1 MELELETGPARL
13 VLITGIMAAGKST
26 VAQGL
31 AERFDRSVHLR
42 GDSFR
47 KAIVNGRVD
56 MSRDAKPE
64 ARAQLHLRYRLMAQ
78 VADAYVAAGFT
89 TIAQD
94 VILGPT
100 LGEVVELF
108 ATPVDVIV
116 LAPSVEVVAQRE
128 RARPKVGYTGFTPG
142 DLDESLRTETPR
154 IGTWIDTSAHE
165 PDDTIDAILQVLR
178 STDPDGRPIR

>member
-1 MELELETGPARL
+1 MELETGAPRL

-26 VAQGL
+26 VAQAL

-56 MSRDAKPE
+56 MSRDGEPE

-94 VILGPT
+94 VILGPM
-100 LGEVVELF
+100 LGEVVGLF

-116 LAPSVEVVAQRE
+116 LAPSVEVVEQRE
-128 RARPKVGYTGFTPG
+128 QARPKVGYTGFTPD
-142 DLDESLRTETPR
+142 DLDQSLRTETPR

-165 PDDTIDAILQVLR
+165 PDDTVAAILDVLR
-178 STDPDGRPIR
+178 AADPHDRSIG